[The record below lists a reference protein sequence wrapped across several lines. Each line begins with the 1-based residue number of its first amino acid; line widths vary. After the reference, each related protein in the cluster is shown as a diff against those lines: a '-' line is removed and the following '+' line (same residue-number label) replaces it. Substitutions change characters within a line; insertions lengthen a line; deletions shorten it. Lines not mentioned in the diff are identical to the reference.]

1 MGSDV
6 GVIGI
11 SEDAEYVVIS
21 EEKDL
26 RMYNLDGDDLA
37 TYHLGGEYGMFFV
50 CLDMTPDASKLA
62 LGTTNS
68 LLVFG

>member
-1 MGSDV
+1 
-6 GVIGI
+6 
-11 SEDAEYVVIS
+11 
-21 EEKDL
+21 
-26 RMYNLDGDDLA
+26 MYNLNGDERA